1 MSRSFQIPSARRL
14 SLIPAD
20 TVSAPGPSRPRQM
33 LSLFDVSDRLALP
46 ATEEMPCR
54 AL

>member
-1 MSRSFQIPSARRL
+1 MPRSFQIPSARRL
-14 SLIPAD
+14 SLVPAGAV
-20 TVSAPGPSRPRQM
+20 TAPGPSRPRHM

-46 ATEEMPCR
+46 LTEEMPCR